1 MKKVFLALVVLTAV
15 LTSCTNRKADCCKT
29 TDTVK
34 AADSMSTDTTSVDTT
49 EVDSTKT
56 DSVTNK

>member
-15 LTSCTNRKADCCKT
+15 LTSCTNRKTEAAPA

-49 EVDSTKT
+49 EVDSTRT

>member
-15 LTSCTNRKADCCKT
+15 LTSCTNRKTECCNT
-29 TDTVK
+29 NDTVK

-49 EVDSTKT
+49 EVDSTRT